1 VHFSPVPEKS
11 SRFYLNDDL
20 ARALNCGVS
29 PFSPKLQTAE
39 PIAMHDLIYCLRTL
53 RKRPSFTLVAV
64 LTLGLAIG
72 ASTALFSIVNVV
84 VLNPFPYKDP
94 SRLFFV
100 RQSLPKIGVQDQ
112 FRASGPEFID
122 FTKSGI
128 FERVTAF
135 ESVSRNLTGKDEPER
150 IAAGKVSTEFFNMLG
165 VEPLLGRTIAPTEQ
179 GPNGERVL
187 VISHG
192 LWQRRFGGDKAVLGQ
207 KVSLDDESFTIIGV
221 MPPQF
226 RFEEAQAWFPFPND
240 FNQAPRAGRALAIL
254 ARTSSATNLQQV
266 NAALANLARQN
277 EQDFVSTNQEYA
289 GRGIYVQPLAEF
301 YFGPVRRAL
310 FILLGAVGLVLLIAC
325 ANIANLL
332 LAKSMSR
339 SHEIAIRTAMGASRA
354 RIIRQMLIES
364 SVLGLLGGAVGL
376 LIASWGTRAL
386 VNFIP
391 AGTIPTGL
399 DITMNMQVLLF
410 TLGVSLITA
419 FIFGL
424 WPAIQ
429 GSRTQTREALQSA
442 SQRATAG
449 IAFRRAQNVL
459 VVAEVSLSLIL
470 LVMAGLMIR
479 SFAKLTNIDPGM
491 STSNVMSMRIN
502 RSPAKSKDNSQNAI
516 FFQSV
521 IERVKTLPGIESAGV
536 ASHMPFVYTED
547 WPLTVESVA
556 NTGGAQTQSID
567 TRTVSADYF
576 TTMKIPLAGGQFFS
590 AEDGPQ
596 APPAVIVNQ
605 AMVNRYWPNQ
615 DPLGKR
621 IKIGPLDSKSPWFS
635 VKGVVHDSAQ
645 AALDQGIRPE
655 VYFAMGQMAGRYR
668 RMNLAVRTSVDPKS
682 TVAAIQAAIREVDKD
697 QPVYQI
703 QTIDE
708 LMRDSIG
715 TRRFALTILI
725 LFAALALV
733 LAVSGIYG
741 VISYS
746 VTQRTQE
753 IGIRMALGAKTADVL
768 RLVLV
773 QFMRLTVVG
782 VALGLAGAYAL
793 TRLMTS
799 LLFGVTATDITTFV
813 LVALTL
819 SLVALV
825 ACLIPAR
832 RATKV
837 DPLVALRYE

>member
-1 VHFSPVPEKS
+1 
-11 SRFYLNDDL
+11 
-20 ARALNCGVS
+20 
-29 PFSPKLQTAE
+29 
-39 PIAMHDLIYCLRTL
+39 MHDLIYCFRML
-53 RKRPSFTLVAV
+53 RKRPSFTVVAV
-64 LTLGLAIG
+64 LTLALAIG

-84 VLNPFPYKDP
+84 ILNPFAYKDP

-112 FRASGPEFID
+112 FRHSGPEFVD
-122 FTKSGI
+122 VAKSGI
-128 FERVTAF
+128 FERVAAF
-135 ESVSRNLTGKDEPER
+135 EPVSRNLTGSDQPER
-150 IAAGKVSTEFFNMLG
+150 VYAAKVSTEFFTMLG
-165 VEPLLGRTIAPTEQ
+165 VEPMIGRTIAPTEQ
-179 GPNGERVL
+179 GPNGQRVL

-207 KVSLDDESFTIIGV
+207 KVSLDDEPFTIIGV

-226 RFEEAQAWFPFPND
+226 RFEEQQAWFPFPFD
-240 FNQAPRAGRALAIL
+240 FAQGQRAGRAFSIVG
-254 ARTSSATNLQQV
+254 RTSSATTNQQV

-277 EQDFVSTNQEYA
+277 EQDFASTNQEYV
-289 GRGIYVQPLAEF
+289 GRTLFVQPLAEF
-301 YFGPVRRAL
+301 YFGPVRKAL
-310 FILLGAVGLVLLIAC
+310 LILLGAVAMVLLIAC

-332 LAKSMSR
+332 LAKSMGR
-339 SHEIAIRTAMGASRA
+339 SHEIAIRSAMGASRA

-364 SVLGLLGGAVGL
+364 AVLGLLGGGFGL

-386 VNFIP
+386 LTFIPTGTIP
-391 AGTIPTGL
+391 AGM
-399 DITMNMQVLLF
+399 DVTMNVQVLLF
-410 TLGVSLITA
+410 TLVVSLVTA

-429 GSRTQTREALQSA
+429 GSRTETREALQLA
-442 SQRATAG
+442 SQRTTAG
-449 IAFRRAQNVL
+449 LGTRRAQSVL

-491 STSNVMSMRIN
+491 STADVMTMRIN
-502 RSPAKSKDNSQNAI
+502 RSPAKSKDGSQNAI
-516 FFQSV
+516 FFQTV
-521 IERVKTLPGIESAGV
+521 IDRVKTLPGIESASV
-536 ASHMPFVYTED
+536 SSHMPFVYTED
-547 WPLTVESVA
+547 WPITVESVTNA
-556 NTGGAQTQSID
+556 GLQTQSID
-567 TRTVSADYF
+567 TRTVSPDYF
-576 TTMKIPLAGGQFFS
+576 TTMQIPLISGQAFS
-590 AEDGPQ
+590 AEDNTPV
-596 APPAVIVNQ
+596 VIVNQ

-621 IKIGPLDSKSPWFS
+621 IKNGDPNSKSPWFT
-635 VKGVVHDSAQ
+635 VKGVVKDSAQ
-645 AALDQGIRPE
+645 SGLDEGVRPE
-655 VYFAMGQMAGRYR
+655 IYFAMAQMAGRYR

-682 TVAAIQAAIREVDKD
+682 TLAAIQAAIREVDKD

-708 LMRDSIG
+708 LIRDSVG

-753 IGIRMALGAKTADVL
+753 IGIRMALGASARDVL
-768 RLVLV
+768 RLVLG
-773 QFMRLTVVG
+773 QFLRLTIVG
-782 VALGLAGAYAL
+782 VALGLVGAYAL
-793 TRLMTS
+793 TRLMAS
-799 LLFGVTATDITTFV
+799 LLFGVTATDVTTYV
-813 LVALTL
+813 LVSVSL
-819 SLVALV
+819 SVVALV

-832 RATKV
+832 RATRV